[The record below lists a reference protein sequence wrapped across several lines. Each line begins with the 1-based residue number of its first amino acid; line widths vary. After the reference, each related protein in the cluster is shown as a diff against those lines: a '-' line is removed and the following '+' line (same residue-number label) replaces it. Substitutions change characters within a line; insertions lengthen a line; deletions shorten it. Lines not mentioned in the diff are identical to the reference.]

1 MSVTEPESV
10 GFGSILKD
18 IFHQVGHWFRSG
30 EPPPRAQVKSIYLMI
45 FLNLFGFAA
54 LTVFF
59 LAFFEVRFVGVFTSI
74 IPIAFVAF
82 LTLCP
87 GLYGA
92 WLCFAC
98 WRRFYGY
105 DWLMVPNYD

>member
-1 MSVTEPESV
+1 V
-10 GFGSILKD
+10 GIGAIVSDLFR
-18 IFHQVGHWFRSG
+18 QVGLWFRSG
-30 EPPPRAQVKSIYLMI
+30 EPPPASQVKSIYLMI

-54 LTVFF
+54 LTVFMLAYLEIRF
-59 LAFFEVRFVGVFTSI
+59 VAFFPSLV
-74 IPIAFVAF
+74 PIAAACF

-98 WRRFYGY
+98 WRKFYGY
-105 DWLMVPNYD
+105 DWFMVPNYD